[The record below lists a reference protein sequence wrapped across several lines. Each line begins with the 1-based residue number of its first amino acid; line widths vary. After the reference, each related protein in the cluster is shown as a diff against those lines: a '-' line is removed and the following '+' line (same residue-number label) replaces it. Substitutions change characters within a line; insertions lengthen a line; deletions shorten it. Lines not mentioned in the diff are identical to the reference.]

1 MSTTKTK
8 NLKNL
13 MLLNKEI
20 PITTKKLN
28 RMGISSFLA
37 RKYKENGW
45 VESIGVGA
53 FKFSQAK
60 ITLEGTLHALQVE
73 MAIDLHAGAKTALEM
88 AGVRQFDRERE
99 RIYLFADKK
108 VILPLWVK
116 NCQWD
121 RDIHFIKSSK
131 WNHKKLLFNPNT
143 REFEFYIASREL
155 AIIQQIELINR
166 KESFDETAQLFEMLN
181 SLDPDLVNEVLENAS
196 IKTKRIFSFL
206 ADFYN
211 HPWKKELKPTIID
224 SGCSVITIAK
234 GGKFLKDYNLVIP
247 GGFSV

>member
-1 MSTTKTK
+1 MSTTKTE
-8 NLKNL
+8 NLKKL

-45 VESIGVGA
+45 IESLGVGA
-53 FKFSQAK
+53 FKFPQAR
-60 ITLEGTLHALQVE
+60 ISLEGTLHALQFD
-73 MAIDLHAGAKTALEM
+73 MSINLHAGAKTALEM
-88 AGVRQFDRERE
+88 VGVRQFYREKE

-121 RDIHFIKSSK
+121 RDIQFIQSSK
-131 WNHKKLLFNPNT
+131 WNNKKLLFNPNT
-143 REFEFYIASREL
+143 REFEFFIASREL

-181 SLDPDLVNEVLENAS
+181 SLDPELVNEVLENAS

-206 ADFYN
+206 TDFYN
-211 HPWKKELKPTIID
+211 HPWKKELSPGIID
-224 SGCSVITIAK
+224 SGSSVITIEK

-247 GGFSV
+247 GGFNV

>member
-8 NLKNL
+8 NLKKL
-13 MLLNKEI
+13 MLLNREI

-28 RMGISSFLA
+28 KMGISSFLA
-37 RKYKENGW
+37 RNYKENGW
-45 VESIGVGA
+45 IETVGVGA
-53 FKFSQAK
+53 FKFPQSK
-60 ITLEGTLHALQVE
+60 ITLEGTLHALQ
-73 MAIDLHAGAKTALEM
+73 IDMSLNLHVGAKTALEM
-88 AGVRQFDRERE
+88 AGVRQFYREKE

-121 RDIHFIKSSK
+121 RDIQFINSSK
-131 WNHKKLLFNPNT
+131 WNNKKFLFNPNT

-181 SLDPDLVNEVLENAS
+181 SMDTEVVNEVLKNAS
-196 IKTKRIFSFL
+196 IKAKRIFSFL

-211 HPWKKELKPTIID
+211 HPWKKELSPEIID
-224 SGCSVITIAK
+224 SGCSVITIEK
-234 GGKFLKDYNLVIP
+234 GGKFIKDYNMVIP
-247 GGFSV
+247 RGFNV